1 MKFKIE
7 SEFAEDSSSSGLRN
21 LAKVRTGGFITHTL
35 ELGHTLYD
43 QNGVMRACLHR
54 GSETHF
60 NDPLD
65 RSSRLYLYRV
75 YVLLPSIRS
84 NVSLFS
90 VSLREIPCDGE
101 LFTIR

>member
-65 RSSRLYLYRV
+65 RPAYTYTV
-75 YVLLPSIRS
+75 CTYFFLPSVPTFHS
-84 NVSLFS
+84 FL
-90 VSLREIPCDGE
+90 
-101 LFTIR
+101 